1 MPVCGERIA
10 ATLRTMID
18 VKALEGVHLAAE
30 ADGVRL
36 RQGRGARWAI
46 IFGVWTVLAFF
57 FTGQLYY
64 TRLLSE
70 KPLTWRETASTQF
83 IYPYLWASGT
93 GLVLW
98 LANRFPVEGARWR
111 RSLMLHLFFATLFAV
126 AVSGSFQIIYFFLF
140 VSAPGKPYEAWTTLQ
155 WIIYNSSENYGIYG
169 LLVLFNQVFRYYRRF
184 REGEL
189 RASRLQNQ
197 LTQAQLEALK
207 MQLHPHFL
215 FNTLHSISAL
225 VHRDPDTADRMIARL
240 GDFLRLTLEN
250 SGAQEVSLQ
259 KELEFLKCYLEIER
273 VRFQDR
279 LTTRLDIEPAALD
292 APVPNLIL
300 QPIVENALR
309 HGVAQRTGPGLVE
322 ISAKRENGSLRIQ
335 VRDNGPG
342 LAAITGQNDGLKEG
356 LGLSNTRARLQQ
368 LYGRSHRFE
377 MASAPGGGLVVT
389 LEIPV
394 ARDAASCISN

>member
-1 MPVCGERIA
+1 
-10 ATLRTMID
+10 MID
-18 VKALEGVHLAAE
+18 VKTLEGVLLPEE
-30 ADGVRL
+30 ATKFGVRFWH
-36 RQGRGARWAI
+36 GREARLGV

-70 KPLTWRETASTQF
+70 KPLTWREAASTQF
-83 IYPYLWASGT
+83 IYPYLWAAGT
-93 GLVLW
+93 SVVLW
-98 LANRFPVEGARWR
+98 FANRFPIEGTRWR
-111 RSLMLHLFFATLFAV
+111 RSLLLHLFFATLFVIAI
-126 AVSGSFQIIYFFLF
+126 SGSFQIIYFFLF
-140 VSAPGKPYEAWTTLQ
+140 VNGPGKRYEAWTTLQ

-169 LLVLFNQVFRYYRRF
+169 LLVSLNQVFRYYRRF

-189 RASRLQNQ
+189 RASRLQTQ

-225 VHRDPDTADRMIARL
+225 LHRDPEMADRMIARL

-250 SGAQEVSLQ
+250 SGAAEVSLQ
-259 KELEFLKCYLEIER
+259 KELEFLTCYLEIER

-279 LTTRLDIEPAALD
+279 LTTSLEVEPAALD
-292 APVPNLIL
+292 SPVPNLIL

-309 HGVAQRTGPGLVE
+309 HGVARSTAPGHVE
-322 ISAKRENGSLRIQ
+322 ISAKRDGGSLRIR

-342 LAAITGQNDGLKEG
+342 LATITRPEDGLKEG
-356 LGLSNTRARLQQ
+356 LGLKNTRARLEQ
-368 LYGRSHRFE
+368 LYGASHRFE
-377 MASAPGGGLVVT
+377 ISNAPGGGLVVT
-389 LEIPV
+389 LIIPAERV
-394 ARDAASCISN
+394 STP